1 MVWFIFLFL
10 GILIVILLWLGPKLQ
25 ISRLTQDTVVRFD
38 KENEERKTLATMIGG
53 LAIAIS
59 LYSTMMTLYLAQE
72 GQITDRYNKAVE
84 LLGAVG
90 GNGHP
95 QVEVRLGGIYALA
108 RIARD
113 SKNDRRTVDDVLSA
127 YLRQN
132 SPTQTKDECDDAPR
146 ADLQA
151 ALWSLG
157 NLGSRDSEDG
167 VAPLNLRG
175 INFCRY
181 SFVDSHLE
189 NAFFTR

>member
-1 MVWFIFLFL
+1 MAWFIFLFL
-10 GILIVILLWLGPKLQ
+10 GILITILLWLGPKIQ
-25 ISRLTQDTVVRFD
+25 ISRLTQDPLVRFD
-38 KENEERKTLATMIGG
+38 KENEARKTLATMIGG
-53 LAIAIS
+53 LAIVIS
-59 LYSTMMTLYLAQE
+59 LYSTVTTLYIAQE
-72 GQITDRYNKAVE
+72 GQITDRYTKAVE

-90 GNGHP
+90 VNDHP

-113 SKNDRRTVDDVLSA
+113 SKKDRRTVDDVLSA

-132 SPTQTKDECDDAPR
+132 SLTQTKDECDVAPR

-157 NLGSRDSEDG
+157 NLGSRDSKDG

-181 SFVDSHLE
+181 SFVDSYL
-189 NAFFTR
+189 